1 MNTLIEFQTRT
12 GNDKVDAWHRMSWP
26 LAADAHLR
34 GLCAP
39 RVARPR

>member
-1 MNTLIEFQTRT
+1 MNAHAAFQKRT
-12 GNDKVDAWHRMSWP
+12 GNDVVDALHRMSWP

>member
-1 MNTLIEFQTRT
+1 MKAVILINEWT
-12 GNDKVDAWHRMSWP
+12 GSDACGALDKMSWP

-34 GLCAP
+34 GLCAT

>member
-1 MNTLIEFQTRT
+1 MKTHTEFQTRT
-12 GNDKVDAWHRMSWP
+12 GIDKVDVWHQISWP